1 MLLDNKMES
10 LLVNKATYIEGYR
23 ISVEFNDG
31 KNKIID
37 FGPFLATKKE
47 GFLKKYSNTQIFKK
61 VHIEKGN
68 LVWGKEWDLI
78 FPIHQLYKG
87 EIEI

>member
-47 GFLKKYSNTQIFKK
+47 LYVEEEVIISTFKK
-61 VHIEKGN
+61 FHIEKGN